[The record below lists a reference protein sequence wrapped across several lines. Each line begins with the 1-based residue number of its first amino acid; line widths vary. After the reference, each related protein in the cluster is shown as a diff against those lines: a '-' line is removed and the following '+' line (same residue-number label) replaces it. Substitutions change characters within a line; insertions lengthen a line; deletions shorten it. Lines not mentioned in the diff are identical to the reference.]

1 MNPKRKPTPISNVR
15 TAVRRNLDCDTLDQ
29 LSEEV
34 DRSRELI
41 EQIRQL
47 MAELKTSREAQ

>member
-1 MNPKRKPTPISNVR
+1 MNPKRKPAPVSKSR
-15 TAVRRNLDCDTLDQ
+15 TAMRRNLDCDTLDQ

-41 EQIRQL
+41 EQIRRL

>member
-1 MNPKRKPTPISNVR
+1 MNPKRKPTP
-15 TAVRRNLDCDTLDQ
+15 VRRVQTMVRRDLDCDTLTQ